1 MDTAT
6 KEAIEQQQYLT
17 FLLANEECAI
27 GILKVR
33 EIIEYDMVTTVPKM
47 PPWVRGVINLRGSVV
62 PVVDLAAK
70 FGMEQK
76 PVGKTTCIVIVD
88 TQFENQ
94 QVTVGLIVDAVN
106 QVMELTEDEIRP
118 VPDFGT
124 SVKMDYLIG
133 MAQSGR
139 KFALLLDVDKVL
151 TTEELHD
158 LSMVSD
164 SVENAEPEEAG
175 RGEDLSISSSMEAG
189 QNMDRVE

>member
-6 KEAIEQQQYLT
+6 KEAVEQQQYLT
-17 FLLANEECAI
+17 FLLANEECGI
-27 GILKVR
+27 SILKVR
-33 EIIEYDMVTTVPKM
+33 EIIEYETVTTVPNM
-47 PPWVRGVINLRGSVV
+47 EPWVRGVINLRGSVV
-62 PVVDLAAK
+62 PVVELAAK

-76 PVGKTTCIVIVD
+76 PVDKTTCIVIVE
-88 TQFENQ
+88 TQFEDQ

-106 QVMELTEDEIRP
+106 QVIELSEDDIQP

-139 KFALLLDVDKVL
+139 KFSLLLDVDKVL

-158 LSMVSD
+158 LSSVSD
-164 SVENAEPEEAG
+164 SAKNAGLEEFG
-175 RGEDLSISSSMEAG
+175 GEGLSISNPIEADH
-189 QNMDRVE
+189 NMGRAE